1 MSRALVVF
9 ESMFGN
15 TEAVARAVASGLGEH
30 LPVDV
35 VEVGSAPVRPDG
47 DVTLLVVGAPTHAF
61 GLSRTDTRHEAADRR
76 GWTLPVSSGIGVREW
91 LELVH
96 LRPGQ
101 LAATFATRT
110 AMRWVPGSA
119 AGAIHR
125 RLRRAG
131 LDLVVPARSFHVVGI
146 EGPLVPGELDRA
158 RAWGDQLGAS
168 LTVRAEGAPS

>member
-1 MSRALVVF
+1 MDA
-9 ESMFGN
+9 
-15 TEAVARAVASGLGEH
+15 AR
-30 LPVDV
+30 
-35 VEVGSAPVRPDG
+35 
-47 DVTLLVVGAPTHAF
+47 VVGH
-61 GLSRTDTRHEAADRR
+61 R
-76 GWTLPVSSGIGVREW
+76 GPRV

-131 LDLVVPARSFHVVGI
+131 LDLVAPARSFHVVGI
-146 EGPLVPGELDRA
+146 EGPLVAGELDRA
-158 RAWGDQLGAS
+158 RAWGDRLGAS
-168 LTVRAEGAPS
+168 LTIRAKGAVVTAPVLADRQ